1 MRLLT
6 LAAGTL
12 KHAQLNQNLP
22 SDEADIRM
30 TKYIVLTAVGADR
43 PGIVHTC
50 SRAFKDCGCNIV
62 DSRMSVLGGEFAMI
76 SLLSG
81 SWDSL
86 AKLDDVLP
94 RLQKELDLRFT
105 ARRTEERISHSAAMP
120 YLIEVVAMD
129 HPGIVH
135 DIASFFSDR
144 NISISDLQTGSY
156 AAAHTGTSMFSM
168 SMTVSVPNETS
179 IGHLRGEF
187 LEFCDQLNLDS
198 VMEPVK

>member
-1 MRLLT
+1 
-6 LAAGTL
+6 
-12 KHAQLNQNLP
+12 
-22 SDEADIRM
+22 M
-30 TKYIVLTAVGADR
+30 TKYIVITAVGADR

-50 SRAFKDCGCNIV
+50 SRAFKDCGCNIE

-76 SLLSG
+76 TLLSG

-86 AKLDDVLP
+86 AKVDDVLP

-105 ARRTEERISHSAAMP
+105 AKRTDEKVRKQTAMP
-120 YLIEVVAMD
+120 YGIEVVSID

-135 DIASFFSDR
+135 DIARFFSER
-144 NISISDLQTGSY
+144 NISITDLQTGSY
-156 AAAHTGTSMFSM
+156 AAAHTGTDMLTL
-168 SMTVSVPNETS
+168 SMTVNVPSDLS
-179 IGHLRGEF
+179 IGQLRGEF